1 MSKNKLKFVIFIFAF
16 LSFLVF
22 KSDFVLANDYTI
34 SIESVDNLVYGNKL
48 KDGYINGKSSISG
61 EFSFYK
67 QENVINSVGE
77 TEIEI
82 IFTPDDL
89 ENYETK
95 KVNFVANVEKRKIFV
110 IFEAPIYKQHDGGTG
125 VNLPCFSY
133 GGIINNEVN
142 VAGTLVG
149 NFSATYVG
157 EDIPIVLSGITIEGE
172 KSEYYYVDLL
182 EHSGRIYPSKL
193 EKGGENATIINLD
206 KGVYVDV
213 GYSLKVS
220 KEDYNTSICNDM
232 YTSFLKYSYIVY
244 NHNGVKMDVDG
255 NFKVQMSISQEI
267 MNTERIKLFELTSDG
282 EYKKLDYSYIDGE
295 IRFSIASQSE
305 LVICARNIE
314 YKFIFLFSA
323 ILLFSLI
330 FVIVYRWKN
339 SRIKEY
345 KEY

>member
-22 KSDFVLANDYTI
+22 KSDFVLASDYTI

-48 KDGYINGKSSISG
+48 KDGYINGKSSIDG

-67 QENVINSVGE
+67 QENIIDSVGE

-89 ENYETK
+89 QNYETRK
-95 KVNFVANVEKRKIFV
+95 INFIANVEKRKIFV
-110 IFEAPIYKQHDGGTG
+110 IFEAPIYKQHDGTTG
-125 VNLPCFSY
+125 VNLPNFSY
-133 GGIINNEVN
+133 GGIINNEVSIE
-142 VAGTLVG
+142 GSLIG

-157 EDIPIVLSGITIEGE
+157 EDIPVILSGITIEGE
-172 KSEYYYVDLL
+172 KNEYYYVDLL

-193 EKGGENATIINLD
+193 EKGGENATTITLD

-213 GYSLKVS
+213 GYSLKVI
-220 KEDYNTSICNDM
+220 KEDYNASICDDM
-232 YTSFLKYSYIVY
+232 YTSFLKYSYVVY
-244 NHNGVKMDVDG
+244 NHNGIEMDVDG
-255 NFKVQMSISQEI
+255 NFKVQMSISQDI
-267 MNTERIKLFELTSDG
+267 MNTERLKLFELTSDG
-282 EYKKLDYSYIDGE
+282 EYKKLEYSYIDDE
-295 IRFSIASQSE
+295 IGFSIDSGSV
-305 LVICARNIE
+305 LVISTRNIE

-323 ILLFSLI
+323 ILLFSLV